1 MFPAGI
7 AIEHCNGIS
16 LLPVLVLAW
25 GLLGYP
31 DLEVSP
37 FSAQDFSSFEMI
49 FDMSKMSET
58 FRNFVVDPAVHAV
71 RIGQC
76 WALHFL
82 QHRWGQLR
90 VSGAAVCCRSLAP
103 CFVAMVK
110 GFVHFLSPA
119 QPTRIIEVARAWTW
133 RSSVGA
139 RTFCS
144 KSSSF
149 LGHNIRLSLR
159 V

>member
-76 WALHFL
+76 
-82 QHRWGQLR
+82 
-90 VSGAAVCCRSLAP
+90 
-103 CFVAMVK
+103 
-110 GFVHFLSPA
+110 
-119 QPTRIIEVARAWTW
+119 
-133 RSSVGA
+133 
-139 RTFCS
+139 
-144 KSSSF
+144 
-149 LGHNIRLSLR
+149 
-159 V
+159 